1 MNRTHH
7 VPRLALSHNYHSDYG
22 FTSVEM
28 NGGID
33 IFLHFFSFFI
43 EYILAIEPLNFIVYF
58 RSPTDFFLMTCTY
71 NKFGTNMMVIFP
83 GRSYTRQIRQS
94 K

>member
-7 VPRLALSHNYHSDYG
+7 VPRLALSHNYHSDCG

-33 IFLHFFSFFI
+33 IFLHFFSSFFFI
-43 EYILAIEPLNFIVYF
+43 EYEPLNFIVYF
-58 RSPTDFFLMTCTY
+58 VRSPTDFVYDL
-71 NKFGTNMMVIFP
+71 NL
-83 GRSYTRQIRQS
+83 
-94 K
+94 